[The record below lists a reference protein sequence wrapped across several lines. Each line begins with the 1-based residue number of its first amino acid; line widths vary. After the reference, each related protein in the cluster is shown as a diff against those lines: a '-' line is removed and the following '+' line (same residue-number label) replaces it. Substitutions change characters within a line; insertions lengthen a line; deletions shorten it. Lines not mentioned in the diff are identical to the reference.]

1 MAQFKFVHAT
11 LQRCRYYTV
20 RKKTTYVVLY
30 YIYRRVTSRKRT
42 TF

>member
-1 MAQFKFVHAT
+1 MARFKFVHAT
-11 LQRCRYYTV
+11 IQTYGYHTTK
-20 RKKTTYVVLY
+20 KKTTYVVLY